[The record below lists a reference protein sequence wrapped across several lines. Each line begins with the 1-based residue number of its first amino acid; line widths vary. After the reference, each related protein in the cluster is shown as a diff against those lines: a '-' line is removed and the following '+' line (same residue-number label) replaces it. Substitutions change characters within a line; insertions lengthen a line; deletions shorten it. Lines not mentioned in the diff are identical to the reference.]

1 MSVTD
6 FEGRFW
12 FPKYKILK
20 TLIYLGKQTISYY
33 GYQFSF
39 NIKKFTEIWPVLIYV
54 LFFYFLCAYIHHMP
68 CANKFWSLNLKSFK
82 PIFLIFL
89 VFSSLNY
96 TSVTMQF
103 PLNLYGIVKA
113 ALEDK
118 SCHIDFIFVLVFS
131 VTIGHIKSTSS
142 IFSGW

>member
-1 MSVTD
+1 
-6 FEGRFW
+6 
-12 FPKYKILK
+12 
-20 TLIYLGKQTISYY
+20 
-33 GYQFSF
+33 
-39 NIKKFTEIWPVLIYV
+39 
-54 LFFYFLCAYIHHMP
+54 MP
-68 CANKFWSLNLKSFK
+68 CANKFWSLNLKRFK
-82 PIFLIFL
+82 PSFLIFL

-96 TSVTMQF
+96 TFVTMQF

-118 SCHIDFIFVLVFS
+118 SSHIAFIFVLTFS